1 MFVRDQACLLR
12 REPSGERHV
21 LMVCFLRGHGLQYVL
36 ARTSRSQP
44 GGQPDLF
51 STGEILYQ
59 RKDADGPAFLK
70 EFNAALEYR
79 QIGTAYARLQAAS
92 RLARFYERNLIHM
105 ETFGEAWRLL
115 HGALAALAGKPHPEV
130 TLLKTWFVFA
140 RNEGYP
146 VVAHWLQRK
155 PAAEQAAVTAVL
167 RQPVEDAGPDTS
179 ALSRWNRDILEFFT
193 RETDLLPPDL

>member
-36 ARTSRSQP
+36 ARASRSQP
-44 GGQPDLF
+44 GAQPDLF

-59 RKDADGPAFLK
+59 RKDADGPAFLR
-70 EFNAALEYR
+70 EFSTAWEYR
-79 QIGTAYARLQAAS
+79 QIGAAYGRLQAAA
-92 RLARFYERNLIHM
+92 RLARFYERNLVHM

-115 HGALAALAGKPHPEV
+115 HAALAALAGKPHPEA
-130 TLLKTWFVFA
+130 TLFKTWFLFA

-146 VVAHWLQRK
+146 VVAHWLRHK
-155 PAAEQAAVTAVL
+155 PPAEQAEITAVL
-167 RQPVEDAGPDTS
+167 RRPVEEAGADS
-179 ALSRWNRDILEFFT
+179 HGLSRWNRDILDFFT